1 MEQAQKCRVLLVE
14 DQAAVSMLMEDML
27 LDLGVE
33 IVGPTSKL
41 DAAMEL
47 ARTAEMEAAVLDINV
62 RGAFS
67 YPVADVLRDRGV
79 SVIFATG
86 YNSSV
91 LPERFRGT
99 SVLLKPF
106 DERQSLRLC
115 KPPWPTA
122 PASWSYPDRKRDVP
136 RSGRRLLPAAAA

>member
-14 DQAAVSMLMEDML
+14 DQATVSMLMEDML

-33 IVGPTSKL
+33 IVGIVGPTSKL

-67 YPVADVLRDRGV
+67 YPVADVLQDRGV

-86 YNSSV
+86 YNTSV

-99 SVLLKPF
+99 SILLKPF
-106 DERQSLRLC
+106 DERQF
-115 KPPWPTA
+115 
-122 PASWSYPDRKRDVP
+122 
-136 RSGRRLLPAAAA
+136 AAAVQAALADSPCELELP

>member
-41 DAAMEL
+41 EAAMEL
-47 ARTAEMEAAVLDINV
+47 ARTAQMEAAVLDINV

-67 YPVADVLRDRGV
+67 YPVADVLQDRGV

-86 YNSSV
+86 YNTSV

-106 DERQSLRLC
+106 DERQF
-115 KPPWPTA
+115 
-122 PASWSYPDRKRDVP
+122 
-136 RSGRRLLPAAAA
+136 AAAVQAALADSPCELELP